1 MPNSHGGGSS
11 GGLFN
16 TVVEAIRSRKGEQI
30 VAMDLSGI
38 EASIAPY
45 FIITHAASTVQA
57 KAIAEAIEKQ
67 VSLAHQKKPFHKEGY
82 ENSFWILLD
91 YGEIIIH
98 VFQKPYR
105 DFYNLEELWADGQI
119 TELQE

>member
-1 MPNSHGGGSS
+1 MPNSHGGGSPD
-11 GGLFN
+11 GLFN
-16 TVVEAIRSRKGEQI
+16 TVVDAIRSRKGEQI

-38 EASIAPY
+38 ETSIAHY

-67 VSLAHQKKPFHKEGY
+67 VFQVQHKKPFHKEGY